1 MKKILLVLFAF
12 AVFCGHALAAD
23 LDWTNMTDD
32 EISAIIAAGQAELAS
47 RNPVSSDDVLHMTE
61 GTVLLDQNGILVTLS
76 GKIETMGSMMQLEV
90 IIENNSSD
98 PIYLNVTG
106 SSINGWE
113 VFGSGVADIGAGKK
127 KKGDL
132 MFILS
137 DAEIERPDQ
146 IEELELTLSVA
157 NADTWNKIFDA
168 DTITLVP

>member
-1 MKKILLVLFAF
+1 MKKIMIALLILAIFCTNAF
-12 AVFCGHALAAD
+12 AAE
-23 LDWTNMTDD
+23 LDWAGMTDE
-32 EISAIIAAGQAELAS
+32 EIKAIIEAGQAELAS
-47 RNPVSSDDVLHMTE
+47 RNPVLTDGVLHMTA
-61 GTVLLDQNGILVTLS
+61 GTVLLDQNDILVTLS
-76 GKIETMGSMMQLEV
+76 GKIETMGAMMQLEV

-113 VFGSGVADIGAGKK
+113 VFGVGVADIGAGKK

-132 MFILS
+132 MFTLS

-157 NADTWNKIFDA
+157 NADTWGKIFDA
-168 DTITLVP
+168 DTLTLVP